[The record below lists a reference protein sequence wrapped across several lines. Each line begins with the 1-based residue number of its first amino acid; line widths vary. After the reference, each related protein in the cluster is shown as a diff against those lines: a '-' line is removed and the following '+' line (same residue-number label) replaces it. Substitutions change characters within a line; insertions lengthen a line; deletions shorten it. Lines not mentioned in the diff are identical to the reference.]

1 MKNSGKVC
9 WRLRMI
15 ISKLRKN
22 IGTIIAAIGFVL
34 LCIITFGDLG
44 ELMSDQYW
52 ANVKENITSIGFMS
66 ISLTLIQVAIKQG
79 LAEQALQRG
88 LNTENTAQK
97 YKEHRELIKSVND
110 RQLYLPYFLQIYNK
124 RHTELKKREFL
135 INNNYVS
142 EKILYASQRKRL
154 IHKYEKIRIN
164 VTAGRIKW
172 ATTDIVYNK
181 QGQIL
186 TLAEYRSKRTIKGIV
201 QSLIFMLG
209 ATFLTRGLFFS
220 PSTEPL
226 WQKFVKLFSYILC
239 IAVASILNVIKD
251 YEKGAFGVPN
261 DLEEI
266 NEIWQEFK
274 QWEVPTWVVKE
285 VEDLNNTECAEVRN
299 EKRESKQERQEEQAT
314 VDIGTNI
321 QEEQTIVKDIQ
332 KNGTDCSICS
342 AGDNALIL
350 YVDDTK

>member
-1 MKNSGKVC
+1 
-9 WRLRMI
+9 MI
-15 ISKLRKN
+15 ISALRKN
-22 IGTIIAAIGFVL
+22 IGTIIAAIGFIL

-44 ELMSDQYW
+44 ELTSDKYW
-52 ANVKENITSIGFMS
+52 VNVKENITSIGFMS

-88 LNTENTAQK
+88 LNTENTALK

-110 RQLYLPYFLQIYNK
+110 RQLYLPYFLQIHNK
-124 RHTELKKREFL
+124 RHTELRKREFL

-142 EKILYASQRKRL
+142 EKSLYASQRKRL

-172 ATTDIVYNK
+172 ATTDIIYNK

-186 TLAEYRSKRTIKGIV
+186 TLAEYRSKRTIKGIA
-201 QSLIFMLG
+201 QSLVFMLG

-226 WQKFVKLFSYILC
+226 WQKFVKLFSYVLC

-266 NEIWQEFK
+266 NEIWREFK
-274 QWEVPTWVVKE
+274 LWEIPAWVKKE
-285 VEDLNNTECAEVRN
+285 VDDLNNTECVETRN
-299 EKRESKQERQEEQAT
+299 EGQERKQNEQNEQTTVDIRANLQEEQK
-314 VDIGTNI
+314 
-321 QEEQTIVKDIQ
+321 IVEDIQ
-332 KNGTDCSICS
+332 KDGTDSFIHPT
-342 AGDNALIL
+342 DNNALIL
-350 YVDDTK
+350 YIDDTKQC